1 MNVDALTT
9 TTLAL
14 EASQHR
20 LGWGRPARLFGI
32 DPAHTWVMVDEGEP
46 YDLVELF
53 TLFPGEEFV
62 AIALVVEGWG
72 TRPGHPRRERVRT
85 TVAVHRDRTHVA
97 VVRAYGGPAE
107 VMPDGAGALMDR
119 LLSIWDRLAAADN

>member
-32 DPAHTWVMVDEGEP
+32 DAAHTWVLVDEGEP

-53 TLFPGEEFV
+53 TLFPGEDFV

-72 TRPGHPRRERVRT
+72 TRPERPHRERVRT
-85 TVAVHRDRTHVA
+85 TVTVHRDRSHVA
-97 VVRAYGGPAE
+97 VVRAHGGPAE
-107 VMPDGAGALMDR
+107 VMPDGEGALMER
-119 LLSIWDRLAAADN
+119 LLTIWDRLAAADN

>member
-1 MNVDALTT
+1 MNADALTT

-32 DPAHTWVMVDEGEP
+32 DPAHTWVLVDEGEP

-53 TLFPGEEFV
+53 TLFPGEDFV

-72 TRPGHPRRERVRT
+72 TRPGSPRRHRVRT
-85 TVAVHRDRTHVA
+85 TVAVHRDRSHVA
-97 VVRAYGGPAE
+97 VVRARGGEAE
-107 VMPDGAGALMDR
+107 VMTDGEGALMER
-119 LLSIWDRLAAADN
+119 LLTIWDRLAAADN